1 MSLLDLTF
9 SSVTLVKLTK
19 LTSYYKLALVNRFE
33 IPVVNF
39 SATLL

>member
-1 MSLLDLTF
+1 MSLLNLTF
-9 SSVTLVKLTK
+9 SSVTLVK